1 MTLNNFLY
9 GVYPYLAGTVFLVGS
24 LLRFEREQYTW
35 KADSSQFLSNR
46 GMRLASN
53 LFHIGI
59 LAIFFGHLVGLLTPH
74 SVLLALGVSDMNH
87 QYVAIAAGSIFG
99 LMCLTG
105 GAFLWLRRLTNR
117 RVRAAQRP
125 MDVFILTWLLAT
137 LLLGLSTIPVSIGHA
152 TRGDPGAMLAL
163 AEWVQSI
170 ASFHPNPAAII
181 DVDTLF
187 KVHLAFGM
195 TVFLLFPFSRLVHI
209 WSAPLGYLGRAYQI
223 VRTKRVPMR

>member
-117 RVRAAQRP
+117 RVRAAQRA
-125 MDVFILTWLLAT
+125 MDAVILDWLLAT
-137 LLLGLSTIPVSIGHA
+137 LILGLSTIPVSIGHA
-152 TRGDPGAMLAL
+152 SHANPGAMLAL
-163 AEWVQSI
+163 ADWAQGIVRFQ
-170 ASFHPNPAAII
+170 PNPALLGN
-181 DVDTLF
+181 VDTVF
-187 KVHLAFGM
+187 KVHLFFGM

-223 VRTKRVPMR
+223 VRTKRAPMR